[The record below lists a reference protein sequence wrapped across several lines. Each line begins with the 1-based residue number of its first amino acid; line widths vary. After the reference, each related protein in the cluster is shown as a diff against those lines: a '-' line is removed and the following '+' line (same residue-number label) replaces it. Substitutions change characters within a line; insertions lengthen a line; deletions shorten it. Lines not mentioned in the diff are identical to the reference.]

1 MHKFIT
7 ADDIV
12 SRDFGSSKS
21 AAPFAQKII
30 GRDAVVVRREN
41 DETVYWM
48 SATHAASF
56 GGEVVNTAAALRDG
70 HEADRAAAQEASNAF
85 FVAKAGPAAR
95 RVNHVKF
102 GEGTVV
108 SEDAKA
114 WTVIFTSQK
123 KPIRVVPA
131 ALEVL
136 A

>member
-7 ADDIV
+7 ADDII

-56 GGEVVNTAAALRDG
+56 DGEVVNTAAALREG
-70 HEADRAAAQEASNAF
+70 NEAARASAQEASNAF
-85 FVAKAGPAAR
+85 FIAKAGPQAR
-95 RVNHVKF
+95 RVSHIKF

-114 WTVIFTSQK
+114 WTVIFTNQK
-123 KPIRVVPA
+123 KPIRVVPT